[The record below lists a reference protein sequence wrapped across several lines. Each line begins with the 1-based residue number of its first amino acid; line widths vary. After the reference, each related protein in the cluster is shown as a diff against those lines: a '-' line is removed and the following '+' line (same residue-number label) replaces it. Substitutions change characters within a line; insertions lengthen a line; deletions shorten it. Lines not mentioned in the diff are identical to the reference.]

1 MNNNNQ
7 VVIERDM
14 FCPYCESNSAVLI
27 SETVGRKS
35 VKGCAPIGIKN
46 GCLLYITGGC
56 WAIVSGFPLFDTK
69 EEIISHSI
77 KITRDKIYPLLKEKL
92 NCEGLTLA
100 QNNELGQEI
109 KHYHIH
115 LIPRY
120 PNDHAEFP
128 YDQSILDEVENIFN
142 KLKK

>member
-69 EEIISHSI
+69 EEIKTNLFGFCPCCGNTYTVNKPEEDTMVDKFNNTTQRVTTTFNQAKDLISKKS
-77 KITRDKIYPLLKEKL
+77 D
-92 NCEGLTLA
+92 
-100 QNNELGQEI
+100 
-109 KHYHIH
+109 
-115 LIPRY
+115 
-120 PNDHAEFP
+120 ND
-128 YDQSILDEVENIFN
+128 
-142 KLKK
+142 